1 MKHVE
6 VTNPAARLYFDR
18 GYPGQR
24 PDLTEAD
31 LIAAA
36 ARMGNIAI
44 RTIIQ
49 VLDDD
54 CMVLAHPDQVDVY
67 CGLCHM
73 PEELVTEYYRSLRSA
88 QQLEL
93 DRFGVE
99 WDPEIRL

>member
-6 VTNPAARLYFDR
+6 VTNPAARLYLGQ
-18 GYPGQR
+18 GYSGYR
-24 PDLTEAD
+24 PWDTEAD

-36 ARMGNIAI
+36 APQGGIAV

-54 CMVLAHPDQVDVY
+54 CMILRGSPAAY

-73 PEELVTEYYRSLRSA
+73 PAELVTEYYRSLRIS
-88 QQLEL
+88 QQLEM